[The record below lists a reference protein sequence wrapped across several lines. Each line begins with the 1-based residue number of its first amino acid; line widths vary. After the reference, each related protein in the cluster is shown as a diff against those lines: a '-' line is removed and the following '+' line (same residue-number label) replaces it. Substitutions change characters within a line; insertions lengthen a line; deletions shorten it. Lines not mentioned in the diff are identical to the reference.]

1 MTALWTIVSI
11 VLILVS
17 IVLIAAVLMQ
27 QGQRQGLGAISG
39 GAETFLGKN
48 KASTLEG
55 KLKLIT
61 KVAAVVFIVLAIAA
75 TMITA
80 HINNKEAEE
89 LQDALMSSLSEEDLA
104 AIEAGEAHL
113 HEDGT
118 VHYDE
123 EDTEGEAADETTEGE
138 AADEAT
144 EGEAADEAT
153 EGETESTEDE
163 AADETTEGEADS
175 TEEKAA
181 E

>member
-1 MTALWTIVSI
+1 MTALSIIISI

-61 KVAAVVFIVLAIAA
+61 KVAAVVFIVLAIVA

-89 LQDALMSSLSEEDLA
+89 LQDALLSSLSEEDLA
-104 AIEAGEAHL
+104 AVESGEAHL

-123 EDTEGEAADETTEGE
+123 EETEGEAADETTEGE
-138 AADEAT
+138 T
-144 EGEAADEAT
+144 ADEAT

-163 AADETTEGEADS
+163 AADDTTEGEADS